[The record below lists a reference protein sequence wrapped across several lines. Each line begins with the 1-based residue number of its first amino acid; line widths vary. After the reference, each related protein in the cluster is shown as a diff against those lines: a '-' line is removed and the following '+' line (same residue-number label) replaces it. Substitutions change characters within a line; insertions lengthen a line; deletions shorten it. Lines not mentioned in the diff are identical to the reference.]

1 MDAVAT
7 AKLALDASGMD
18 RGLKQA
24 QTSLAR
30 FAKTAATTLAAGFA
44 LIRSSA
50 ALPARLKRATSCRI
64 LRKSLAYPPANCS
77 SWATRHQCLAVGFS
91 RYPPD

>member
-44 LIRSSA
+44 F
-50 ALPARLKRATSCRI
+50 
-64 LRKSLAYPPANCS
+64 
-77 SWATRHQCLAVGFS
+77 Q
-91 RYPPD
+91 

>member
-24 QTSLAR
+24 HKPS
-30 FAKTAATTLAAGFA
+30 K
-44 LIRSSA
+44 IRQDS
-50 ALPARLKRATSCRI
+50 
-64 LRKSLAYPPANCS
+64 
-77 SWATRHQCLAVGFS
+77 RHNSGRWICV
-91 RYPPD
+91 